1 MGALQ
6 GWHVGIEQGFPLGI
20 YWGHWAEDHVSQEGG
35 LGQGEWQE
43 HAQPGEMG
51 PGGEEGSGPCG
62 GLCPQVGCAVPT
74 VAMSLSCP
82 TSSHLQPG
90 LICNG
95 GLCRTRCW
103 T

>member
-51 PGGEEGSGPCG
+51 PRGRGGVWSLWGSVSPGW
-62 GLCPQVGCAVPT
+62 LCSPHCCHVSV
-74 VAMSLSCP
+74 LSHIIP
-82 TSSHLQPG
+82 FAAWTNLQWRA
-90 LICNG
+90 L
-95 GLCRTRCW
+95 
-103 T
+103 